1 MMEPAGRSAAPPLR
15 VMTFNVRRRLPFSL
29 RPADRWSV
37 RRQRVRALLQRER
50 PTILAAQEVLPD
62 QARWV
67 QRSLGERYT
76 FVGRGRDARG
86 AGEGCPVFFDTER
99 LELLEWEQLAL
110 SRTPEVAGSRS
121 WGTVFPRALV
131 SARFRDRRTATEFRV
146 INTHLDPVSAR
157 ARVRSMDLIRA
168 HALTGAAP
176 VILTGDFNAGP
187 GSRTLDALLTG
198 GALQDAWVHARRRS
212 TPELATYANYRRPR
226 PGARIDW
233 IVTSPQASVETI
245 GIVARP
251 IDGGWPSDHLP
262 VQAELT
268 LTTNRNADDRELP
281 SPTAHP
287 R

>member
-1 MMEPAGRSAAPPLR
+1 MGPADPGAAYHLR
-15 VMTFNVRRRLPFSL
+15 VMTLNVRRRLPFSL
-29 RPADRWSV
+29 RAADRWSA
-37 RRQRVRALLQRER
+37 RRHRVRALLRSER
-50 PTILAAQEVLPD
+50 PTILATQEVLPD

-67 QRSLGERYT
+67 QRSLGEQYT
-76 FVGRGRDARG
+76 FIGRGRDARG

-121 WGTVFPRALV
+121 WGTVFPRVLV
-131 SARFRDRRTATEFRV
+131 YARVRDRRTGAEFRV
-146 INTHLDPVSAR
+146 VNTHLDPFSAR
-157 ARVRSMDLIRA
+157 ARVRSVELIRA
-168 HALTGAAP
+168 RALTGATP

-233 IVTSPQASVETI
+233 IVTGPQVSVEEI

-268 LTTNRNADDRELP
+268 LTTNRSADDRELP
-281 SPTAHP
+281 SPTAH
-287 R
+287 RR

>member
-1 MMEPAGRSAAPPLR
+1 MEMVEPSAPHLLR

-29 RPADRWSV
+29 RPADRWSA
-37 RRQRVRALLQRER
+37 RRHRVQALLQRER
-50 PTILAAQEVLPD
+50 PAILAAQEVLPD
-62 QARWV
+62 QARWMH
-67 QRSLGERYT
+67 RSLGERYS
-76 FVGRGRDARG
+76 FIGRGRDARG

-110 SRTPEVAGSRS
+110 SRTPERAGSRS
-121 WGTVFPRALV
+121 WGTVFPRVLV
-131 SARFRDRRTATEFRV
+131 AARFRDRRTSTEIRI
-146 INTHLDPVSAR
+146 INTHLDPFSAR

-176 VILTGDFNAGP
+176 VVITGDFNAGP
-187 GSRTLDALLTG
+187 GSRALNALLSG
-198 GALQDAWVHARRRS
+198 GALQDAWVHARRQS
-212 TPELATYANYRRPR
+212 TPEFATYANYRRPR

-233 IVTSPQASVETI
+233 IVTSPQVSVEEI

-251 IDGGWPSDHLP
+251 VDGGWPSDHLP

-268 LTTNRNADDRELP
+268 LTTNRSADDRELP
-281 SPTAHP
+281 SPTAHT